1 MLNFFSS
8 RTGSTFCDGIS
19 RRSFLQAGGLAMGG
33 LSLPEILAAEKTA
46 PNAVKSGGLGHK
58 AVIMIYMPGT
68 LVLMGLNSPRISRG
82 ASILRS
88 YMS

>member
-1 MLNFFSS
+1 MLKILSK
-8 RTGSTFCDGIS
+8 GSNRQFCDGLK
-19 RRSFLQAGGLAMGG
+19 RRSFLQIGGPAMGG
-33 LSLPEILAAEKTA
+33 LSLPEILALENTVPKT
-46 PNAVKSGGLGHK
+46 VKSGGLGHK